1 MLTKNSLRSGLYR
14 AADIFSRW
22 LFFPLCFVFS
32 DLYKL
37 VLFYLGFAYR
47 ENPAYSLIYLAGCA
61 LFALICGLVFLSVLK
76 RERPAA
82 VTLALPVGALL
93 FFAIAFLWGFMRG
106 ALESGPAYS
115 LCLFILRCLP
125 ALFAGVT
132 LALLGG
138 EDGFSGTFE
147 SLGFIALPA
156 ALIYLVCALFDCSI
170 FTDGTY
176 LGLIN
181 YMSFAYTLMPV
192 MLCALFRFYDAAEL
206 RLPFPGAR
214 PLPHP
219 QLWRGAMILIFW
231 VDIIASGTRGAYL
244 CSALCCIAVFLWRL
258 ASRQRFR
265 SGFVMS
271 AVMAAVIIFNVFIYA
286 PPGMHGVDRIDI
298 FFSGLQN
305 GDFTTTDT
313 EDPAVSDKIDE
324 VFDNILH
331 GDT

>member
-1 MLTKNSLRSGLYR
+1 MIFMLTKNSLRSGLSR
-14 AADIFSRW
+14 TSDIFSRR

-170 FTDGTY
+170 Y
-176 LGLIN
+176 
-181 YMSFAYTLMPV
+181 
-192 MLCALFRFYDAAEL
+192 FRF
-206 RLPFPGAR
+206 F
-214 PLPHP
+214 
-219 QLWRGAMILIFW
+219 
-231 VDIIASGTRGAYL
+231 
-244 CSALCCIAVFLWRL
+244 
-258 ASRQRFR
+258 
-265 SGFVMS
+265 
-271 AVMAAVIIFNVFIYA
+271 
-286 PPGMHGVDRIDI
+286 
-298 FFSGLQN
+298 
-305 GDFTTTDT
+305 
-313 EDPAVSDKIDE
+313 
-324 VFDNILH
+324 
-331 GDT
+331 